1 MTIHKAT
8 VTQAQARRYLR
19 AVREAGYDEGRVEIG
34 WPDGT
39 GISVVGKAGEARD
52 DPDDIDAMIDKVP
65 DAPTS

>member
-1 MTIHKAT
+1 MATPQAT
-8 VTQAQARRYLR
+8 VTQAQVRCYLR
-19 AVREAGYDEGRVEIG
+19 AVREAGYDEGRVEIE

-39 GISVVGKAGEARD
+39 GISIVGKAGDAGD